1 MTTVHVWSCGQCGA
15 HVRASVGTIA
25 QAFAAHAAQCPA
37 LRRPRLRRAAARRG
51 AGLPTSTPRPRPT
64 PTTPQSKG
72 A

>member
-1 MTTVHVWSCGQCGA
+1 MSPVHVWSCGQCGA
-15 HVRASVGTIA
+15 HVKAIVGTIA

-37 LRRPRLRRAAARRG
+37 LRRPRPRRAAARRG
-51 AGLPTSTPRPRPT
+51 AGLPASAPRPGPT

>member
-1 MTTVHVWSCGQCGA
+1 MSTGHVWSCGQCGA

-37 LRRPRLRRAAARRG
+37 LRRPRRAAARRG
-51 AGLPTSTPRPRPT
+51 AGLPASAPRPRST